1 MAKLIVDGNWAA
13 ADVAYRCVDC
23 AAIYPITP
31 SSTMGELADEWSFQ
45 HKKNIWG
52 VVPEIIEMQSEAG
65 AAGALH
71 GALQMGALA
80 TTFTASQGL
89 LLMIPNMYKIAGE
102 QTPFV
107 MHVAARAL
115 ATHALSI
122 FGDHSDVMAVRN
134 TGFALLSSHNV
145 QAAHDM
151 AAIAHAATLRARVPF
166 LHFFDGFRTSH
177 EESALTRIDDDVL
190 RELLPDDLVAQ
201 NRKRGM
207 NPDNPKIRGTAQ
219 NPDVYFQ
226 GREAVNPLYD
236 ALPQIVQET
245 MDKFAKLTGR
255 KYGVVDYIGDKNA
268 KYVIVS
274 MGSSCETIEETLKYL
289 PDGIG
294 LMRVHL
300 FNPFPVDAFLK
311 VLPKTVEQIAVLDR
325 TKEPG
330 CIGEPLYQN
339 VRSIV
344 DSKIAVFGGRY
355 GLGSKEFKPRDVK
368 AIVEY
373 MMRGNLHHNFTVGI
387 DDDLSGTSLTTDK
400 TFTIENK
407 DVQTAILYGIGSDG
421 TVGAVKN
428 IVKIVGENSE
438 LYPQSYAVYDS
449 KKSGGV
455 TQSHIRFS
463 EFPIKS
469 EYLVDSADFIC
480 VSNFMIAQRFD
491 VFAALRPGGTV
502 MINTSMT
509 PDEAFT
515 NLPRDAQEHLIRM
528 RANVYF
534 LDANAAANEL
544 GLGNRINTF
553 IMLNFFNL
561 TKVIDPEKAKEA
573 AKVAIEKTY
582 KKKGMDVVSANW
594 NAVDKAE
601 SYLKKYNLP
610 SSVSELA
617 PDFIPAMTSDAPA
630 EIAGTLG
637 EMAAGRGDD
646 IPVSRFKTDGT
657 FGGGQYP
664 SGTSKY
670 EKRAL
675 ATRVAQCDLSKCIQ
689 CGKCSMLCPHGAIRI
704 KVMNEAEMQK
714 AKSNGIIAVPMK
726 TPELGSGLFYTLNI
740 SAADCTG
747 CGLCMKNCP
756 VGELSMIPMVDGIKN
771 QKAFDAALNIPDIDK
786 QKLNLNIPKH
796 VELLPH
802 YFEFPGA
809 CAGCGET
816 PYVRLM
822 AHLFGDRMVVANATG
837 CSSIYGGNLPTTPWC
852 VDADGR
858 GPAWSNSLFED
869 NAEYGLGMRIALN
882 QRKSA
887 LRSVLFELGFENVD
901 DMLME
906 RDTARQRE
914 IQNNLRNQLSKIENP
929 RAHYAIGLL
938 DAIVDKSVWIVGGD
952 GWAYD
957 IGYGG
962 VDHIL
967 HSGENVNVLV
977 LDTEGYSNT
986 GGQQSKSTPFGAS
999 MKFAIG
1005 GKEHAKKDL
1014 GMIAMMSGA
1023 YVAQI
1028 AIGANQA
1035 QAVRAFREA
1044 EAFNGPS
1051 IILAYA
1057 PCIAHGF
1064 ALQNGVEHQTNL
1076 VNTGA
1081 WPLYRFNP
1089 ANIENGQNPLT
1100 LDSNVATPF
1109 PLEEF
1114 MKSETRFAAARS
1126 INPNFDKL
1134 VEEAKANN
1142 LYKTELKQHIANFTV
1157 KKNKDNGEG

>member
-1 MAKLIVDGNWAA
+1 MSKLIVDGNWAA

-31 SSTMGELADEWSFQ
+31 SSTMGELADEWAFQ

-52 VVPEIIEMQSEAG
+52 VIPQIIEMQSEAG

-145 QAAHDM
+145 QSAHDM
-151 AAIAHAATLRARVPF
+151 AAIAHAATLKSRVPF

-190 RELLPDDLVAQ
+190 REMLPENLVAR
-201 NRKRGM
+201 NRARGM

-226 GREAVNPLYD
+226 GREAANALYD
-236 ALPQIVQET
+236 SVPEIVQNE
-245 MDKFAKLTGR
+245 MDKFARLTGR
-255 KYGVVDYIGDKNA
+255 QYGLVDYVGDKNA
-268 KYVIVS
+268 RYVIVA
-274 MGSSCETIEETLKYL
+274 MGSSTETIEEVLDYL
-289 PDGIG
+289 PSGVG
-294 LMRVHL
+294 LIRVHL
-300 FNPFPVDAFLK
+300 FNPFPVNAFLK
-311 VLPKTVEQIAVLDR
+311 ALPKSVEQIAVLDR
-325 TKEPG
+325 TKEAG
-330 CIGEPLYQN
+330 SIGEPLYQN
-339 VRSIV
+339 VRNIV
-344 DSKIAVFGGRY
+344 DSKISVFGGRY

-373 MMRGNLHHNFTVGI
+373 MMRGTLHHNFTVGI
-387 DDDLSGTSLTTDK
+387 DDDLTNLSLNTDK
-400 TFTIENK
+400 TFTIENP
-407 DVQTAILYGIGSDG
+407 DVKTAVLYGIGSDG

-428 IVKIVGENSE
+428 IVKIVGENSD

-463 EFPIKS
+463 KNPIKS
-469 EYLVDSADFIC
+469 EYLVESADFIC

-491 VFAALRPGGTV
+491 VFASLRAGGTV
-502 MINTSMT
+502 MINTSLN
-509 PDEAFT
+509 PDEAFI
-515 NLPRDAQEHLIRM
+515 NLPKSAQEHLIRM
-528 RANVYF
+528 RANLYF
-534 LDANAAANEL
+534 LDANRAAIEL

-561 TKVIDPEKAKEA
+561 TKVIDPNVAKEA
-573 AKVAIEKTY
+573 AKGAIEKTY
-582 KKKGMDVVSANW
+582 KKKGMDVVAANW
-594 NAVDKAE
+594 AAVDSAE
-601 SYLKKYNLP
+601 SYLQKYDFP

-617 PDFIPAMTSDAPA
+617 PDFIPAMTIDTPS

-646 IPVSRFKTDGT
+646 IPVSRFKIDGS

-670 EKRAL
+670 EKRAI

-704 KVMNEAEMQK
+704 KVMNESDMETAR
-714 AKSNGIIAVPMK
+714 ANGVTVVPMK
-726 TPELGSGLFYTLNI
+726 TPELGEGLFWTLNI
-740 SAADCTG
+740 SPSDCTG

-756 VGELSMIPMVDGIKN
+756 VSAISLVPMADGIKN
-771 QKAFDAALNIPDIDK
+771 QAAFDAALKIPNIDRK
-786 QKLNLNIPKH
+786 KLNLNIPKH

-809 CAGCGET
+809 CSGCGET
-816 PYVRLM
+816 PYIRLM
-822 AHLFGDRMVVANATG
+822 AHLFGDNMIVANATG

-852 VDADGR
+852 TDENGR

-882 QRKSA
+882 QKRAA
-887 LRSVLFELGFENVD
+887 LRSVLFELGIENVD
-901 DMLME
+901 DVFAINDVSMQ
-906 RDTARQRE
+906 RDARQE
-914 IQNNLRNQLSKIENP
+914 LKSKLSMIDNE
-929 RAHYAIGLL
+929 RARYAESLL
-938 DAIVDKSVWIVGGD
+938 DAIIDKSVWIVGGD

-962 VDHIL
+962 VDHVL
-967 HSGENVNVLV
+967 HSGENVNILV

-1028 AIGANQA
+1028 ALGANQA
-1035 QAVRAFREA
+1035 QAIRALREA
-1044 EAFNGPS
+1044 AAFNGPS
-1051 IILAYA
+1051 KLSASRKA
-1057 PCIAHGF
+1057 RIAC
-1064 ALQNGVEHQTNL
+1064 A
-1076 VNTGA
+1076 
-1081 WPLYRFNP
+1081 
-1089 ANIENGQNPLT
+1089 
-1100 LDSNVATPF
+1100 
-1109 PLEEF
+1109 
-1114 MKSETRFAAARS
+1114 
-1126 INPNFDKL
+1126 
-1134 VEEAKANN
+1134 
-1142 LYKTELKQHIANFTV
+1142 
-1157 KKNKDNGEG
+1157 